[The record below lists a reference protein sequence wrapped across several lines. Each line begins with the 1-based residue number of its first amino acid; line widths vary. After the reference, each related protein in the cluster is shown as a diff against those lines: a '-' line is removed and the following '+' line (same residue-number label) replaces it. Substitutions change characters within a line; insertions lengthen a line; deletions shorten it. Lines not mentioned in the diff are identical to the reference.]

1 MFELDAQLQSDTY
14 KVGEWPL
21 SILLMHRDSNFPWFI
36 LVPKRAGVSEIYDL
50 NEADQL
56 LLLAESRRLAN
67 AIGEIFRPDKLN
79 VAALGNVVNQLHVHH
94 IARFVSDP
102 VWPKPV
108 WGAIAEQAY
117 DDETLRTRIASLRR
131 ELGRSQLGGFEL
143 SWSADAAP

>member
-1 MFELDAQLQSDTY
+1 MFELDSRLQSDTY

-79 VAALGNVVNQLHVHH
+79 VAALGNVVKQLHVHH

-131 ELGRSQLGGFEL
+131 ELGCSQSGDFEL
-143 SWSADAAP
+143 SWSADAST